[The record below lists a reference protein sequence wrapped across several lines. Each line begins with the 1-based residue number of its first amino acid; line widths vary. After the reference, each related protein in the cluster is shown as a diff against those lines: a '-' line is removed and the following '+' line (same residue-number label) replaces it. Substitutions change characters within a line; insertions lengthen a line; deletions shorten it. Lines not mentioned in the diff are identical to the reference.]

1 VLHSGERIP
10 RRRSARHLVHLLL
23 TITDDRTDMSNP
35 EIDDRPGS
43 PVAGIVDEL
52 AYRFDGVFSRETVDR
67 TVHESYDLPVLAGRF
82 ARERLTAAAKLEGLT
97 HTTVPEVLFL
107 CVHNA
112 GRSQM
117 AAALLDQ
124 MSGGKVHV
132 RSAGSEPGGQINPVV
147 TEVMAEIG
155 IELTEAFPKPLT
167 DDIVRASD
175 VIVTMG
181 CGDAC
186 PVYPGKR
193 YLDWELPDPAG
204 LPIQDIRPIRDQIQ
218 TRVATLLDELLP
230 DRATS

>member
-1 VLHSGERIP
+1 MTE
-10 RRRSARHLVHLLL
+10 
-23 TITDDRTDMSNP
+23 
-35 EIDDRPGS
+35 PGTPDLAAS
-43 PVAGIVDEL
+43 PVAGTIDAL
-52 AYRFDGVFSRETVDR
+52 AYRFDGIFSRETVAAC
-67 TVHESYDLPVLAGRF
+67 VQESYDLLAEHATITGFLPVLAGKF
-82 ARERLTAAAKLEGLT
+82 ARERLTAVARLEGLT
-97 HTTVPEVLFL
+97 QVTVPEVLFL

-117 AAALLDQ
+117 AAALMHQLSD
-124 MSGGKVHV
+124 GRVHV
-132 RSAGSEPGGQINPVV
+132 RSAGSAPSGAINPVV

-204 LPIQDIRPIRDQIQ
+204 LPIEGIRPIRDQIEI
-218 TRVATLLDELLP
+218 RVRGLLAELLP
-230 DRATS
+230 ATS

>member
-1 VLHSGERIP
+1 MTESGTP
-10 RRRSARHLVHLLL
+10 DVA
-23 TITDDRTDMSNP
+23 T
-35 EIDDRPGS
+35 S
-43 PVAGIVDEL
+43 PVAATIDAL
-52 AYRFDGVFSRETVDR
+52 AYRFDGIFSRETIVAC
-67 TVHESYDLPVLAGRF
+67 VQESYDLLAEHATITRFLPVLAGRF
-82 ARERLTAAAKLEGLT
+82 ARERLTAVARLEGLT
-97 HTTVPEVLFL
+97 QVTVPEVLFL

-117 AAALLDQ
+117 AAALMHQLSD
-124 MSGGKVHV
+124 GRVHV
-132 RSAGSEPGGQINPVV
+132 RSAGSVPSGQINPVV

-193 YLDWELPDPAG
+193 YLDWELPDPNG
-204 LPIQDIRPIRDQIQ
+204 LPIEEIRPIRDLIE
-218 TRVATLLDELLP
+218 TRVRALLAELLP
-230 DRATS
+230 ARTS